1 VSIEKSEL
9 KAALAHSFGCDADD
23 DLEAARRDV
32 LRATG
37 RGQAAQVMAHEIT
50 KIISKLDGDMDT
62 DEPPFRQMED
72 YAKAKHYLGACLAQ
86 AATLGKQSDNLRL
99 QMEGKVMAFEHTIT
113 RLSKIKEAEE
123 RKASAIK
130 EAESATAESSRGRP
144 LGSHPGPSIA
154 AQRKAEVIGKRTTSK
169 RKCGN
174 CGEPGHTARACEKA
188 KKKKKKKKKAK
199 KS

>member
-23 DLEAARRDV
+23 DLEAAQRDV

-37 RGQAAQVMAHEIT
+37 RGQAAQVMANEIT
-50 KIISKLDGDMDT
+50 KIIAKLDGDMET
-62 DEPPFRQMED
+62 DAPPFRSMED
-72 YAKAKHYLGACLAQ
+72 YGKAKFYLGACLAQ

-99 QMEGKVMAFEHTIT
+99 QMEGKVMAFEHTIKRFT
-113 RLSKIKEAEE
+113 KIKEAEE

-130 EAESATAESSRGRP
+130 EVEEAPTESGRAR
-144 LGSHPGPSIA
+144 LTGAHPGPSIT
-154 AQRKAEVIGKRTTSK
+154 AQRKAEAAAADKKQPSK

-174 CGEPGHTARACEKA
+174 CSEPGHTARTC
-188 KKKKKKKKKAK
+188 KKKKKKAK